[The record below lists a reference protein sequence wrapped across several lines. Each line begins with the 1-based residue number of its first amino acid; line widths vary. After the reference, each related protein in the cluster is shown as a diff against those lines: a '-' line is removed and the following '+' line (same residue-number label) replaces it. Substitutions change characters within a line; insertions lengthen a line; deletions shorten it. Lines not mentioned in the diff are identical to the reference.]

1 MGFGHLIATAV
12 GKLNRHKQTQPQTL
26 SLETSQPAA
35 ETQER
40 IAELSTL
47 YRLSNLLSLAPTLDD
62 IFNGAR
68 REIMGLVDS
77 VGMSISLLTPEE
89 DRLHWIYGFEYGR
102 EVDLSAISPISINEG
117 FSGYVARTREVLH
130 ITEGVDEMHA
140 KLQSRTVGAL
150 ARTWL
155 GLPMIVANKLI
166 GVLAVENDQPFSDR
180 AVKLLT
186 AVAGSMAIAI
196 HNLIQ
201 FETIQN
207 ALLIQSR
214 QRIQLQ
220 AAAEIAATTTSI
232 LELDALIQQAVNLI
246 QERFALYYVGLF
258 LVDSPTSQA
267 ILKAGTGEAGRI
279 QIEQNHH
286 LTING
291 RSLIGGATGNG
302 QLRISQNVKQ
312 DDEWQAN
319 PHLPLTQS
327 ELAIPLRVRG
337 QISGAL
343 TIQSSMPNAF
353 EPELINTLQTM
364 ADHLAIAIE
373 NSQLLARAEERARQ
387 QQKLNQIS
395 SQMYRSTDVD
405 EIVRIGLQSLSD
417 LSNGQPVE
425 LVLGAQP
432 PHE

>member
-12 GKLNRHKQTQPQTL
+12 SKLIPHKQPNPQTL
-26 SLETSQPAA
+26 PSETGQPAA

-62 IFNGAR
+62 IFTGAR
-68 REIMGLVDS
+68 QEIMDLVDA

-89 DRLHWIYGFEYGR
+89 DKLHWIYGFENGQ
-102 EVDLSAISPISINEG
+102 EVDLSAISLISVDEG
-117 FSGYVARTREVLH
+117 FSGHVARTREVLH
-130 ITEGVDEMHA
+130 ITEEVDEMHTIF
-140 KLQSRTVGAL
+140 QSRTVGSL
-150 ARTWL
+150 SGTWL
-155 GLPMIVANKLI
+155 GLPMIVTNKMI
-166 GVLAVENDQPFSDR
+166 GVLAVENNRPFSDR

-186 AVAGSMAIAI
+186 AVAGSMAVAI

-207 ALLIQSR
+207 ALLIQSE

-232 LELDALIQQAVNLI
+232 LDLDVLIQQAVNLI

-258 LVDSPTSQA
+258 LVDPQTNQA
-267 ILKAGTGEAGRI
+267 VLKAGTGEAGRI

-286 LTING
+286 LTVNG
-291 RSLIGGATGNG
+291 RSLIGEATGNG
-302 QLRISQNVKQ
+302 QVLICQ
-312 DDEWQAN
+312 DVTQDEEWQAN

-343 TIQSSMPNAF
+343 TIQSSMPDAF
-353 EPELINTLQTM
+353 DPGLIGTLQTM

-373 NSQLLARAEERARQ
+373 NSQLLARAEERALQ

-417 LSNGQPVE
+417 LYGGQPVE
-425 LVLGAQP
+425 LVLGEPATR
-432 PHE
+432 E